1 MVKQERAQSRLE
13 VDRQDA
19 LEREDKKQLDQLVRQ
34 QKSVLAATAVEPK
47 VKQSFSPRHPFVRS
61 FFAVSRSS
69 SDQLELNCVCG
80 EIVQCSNFFDTFASC
95 INRIISLRVRRPC
108 RRLEPVE

>member
-34 QKSVLAATAVEPK
+34 QKSVIAATAVEPK
-47 VKQSFSPRHPFVRS
+47 VKQSFSHRHPSIRS
-61 FFAVSRSS
+61 FVLRSS
-69 SDQLELNCVCG
+69 TVVVVPIGIELFN
-80 EIVQCSNFFDTFASC
+80 VQISSKRLLRAS
-95 INRIISLRVRRPC
+95 I
-108 RRLEPVE
+108 E